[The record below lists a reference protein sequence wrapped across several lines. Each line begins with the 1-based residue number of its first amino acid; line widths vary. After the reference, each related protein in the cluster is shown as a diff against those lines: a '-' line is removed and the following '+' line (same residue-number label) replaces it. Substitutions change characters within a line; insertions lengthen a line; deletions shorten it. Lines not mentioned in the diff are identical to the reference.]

1 MYSDGL
7 FDLENK
13 SQVHAPQVGR
23 PGTTALLP
31 WSLAAVLSTHQ
42 IHPRRTVTRAFIMAE
57 LVVLCCR
64 TRALLRCSASTRP
77 VLADVMGGAQVV
89 DQV

>member
-1 MYSDGL
+1 LYSDGL

-42 IHPRRTVTRAFIMAE
+42 IHPHRTVTRAFNMAE
-57 LVVLCCR
+57 LVVLCS